1 MREIQRNL
9 KRDKGGSTSRIWR
22 SKEGKSF
29 SKKTIIKAI
38 GEVLGQSLHEV
49 VNDLMPLGRLIEVG
63 RMSCVGQLLR
73 LCGGRDLF
81 EVLLRLPSEAVVVL
95 AVNDLK
101 IFNWSTSLM
110 RTTLLNNRCVIQS
123 IVISS
128 TPVRGRSRSR
138 RKRSEKFNW
147 STSWMRTTLLNNRW
161 VIQSIVI

>member
-1 MREIQRNL
+1 MALLQEY
-9 KRDKGGSTSRIWR
+9 
-22 SKEGKSF
+22 EGVKKAKALV
-29 SKKTIIKAI
+29 KKTIIKAI

-101 IFNWSTSLM
+101 ILIDQ
-110 RTTLLNNRCVIQS
+110 RH
-123 IVISS
+123 
-128 TPVRGRSRSR
+128 G
-138 RKRSEKFNW
+138 
-147 STSWMRTTLLNNRW
+147 
-161 VIQSIVI
+161 